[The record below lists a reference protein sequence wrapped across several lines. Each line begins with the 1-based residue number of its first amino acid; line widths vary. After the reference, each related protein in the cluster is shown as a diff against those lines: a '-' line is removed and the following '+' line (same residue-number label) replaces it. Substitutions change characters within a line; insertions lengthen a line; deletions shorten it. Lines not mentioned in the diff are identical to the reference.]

1 MQSPR
6 QLDRQYNARLKR
18 LIADLAKE
26 VGDAIVKALPDLLA
40 QRERELGYN
49 ADGFSQNL
57 QVLLSSI
64 NVLKRQKQDEAI
76 FFLPLLS
83 KKVEGFNRLQHNKAA
98 KSVLGRDIFRDDA
111 TLQPLVESWTAENV
125 ALIKDLSDGYLTKVE
140 GIVQRGVRGGVGT
153 KTIAADIQSATG
165 VSTRRATL
173 IARDQVSKLNGA
185 ITQHRQRKNGISYY
199 IWSTSGD
206 ERVRD
211 SHILMDGLLCRW
223 DDPTVYSPDNGR
235 TWVARAGERLHPQ
248 EAVQCRCVASP
259 VFPEELDG

>member
-6 QLDRQYNARLKR
+6 QLERQYNARLKR
-18 LIADLAKE
+18 LIADLAAE
-26 VGDAIVKALPDLLA
+26 VRETIVKQLPDLLA

-49 ADGFSQNL
+49 ADGFSENL
-57 QVLLSSI
+57 EALLASI
-64 NVLKRQKQDEAI
+64 DILKRQKQDAAI

-83 KKVEGFNRLQHNKAA
+83 KKVEGFNQLQHNKAA
-98 KSVLGRDIFRDDA
+98 KAVLGRDIFRDA
-111 TLQPLVESWTAENV
+111 PTLQPLVQSWTAENV
-125 ALIKDLSDGYLTKVE
+125 ALIKDLSDSYLTKIE
-140 GIVQRGVRGGVGT
+140 GIVQRGVRGGIGT
-153 KTIAADIQSATG
+153 KTIAADIQATTG

-185 ITQHRQRKNGISYY
+185 ITQHRQRKNGIDYY

-223 DDPTVYSPDNGR
+223 DDPTVYSPDNGK
-235 TWVARAGERLHPQ
+235 TWVPRSGERLHPQ
-248 EAVQCRCVASP
+248 EPVQCRCIASP

>member
-6 QLDRQYNARLKR
+6 QLERQYNARLKR
-18 LIADLAKE
+18 LVSELAAE
-26 VGDAIVKALPDLLA
+26 VREAVVNALPDLLA

-49 ADGFSQNL
+49 ADSFSQNL
-57 QVLLSSI
+57 ELLLASI
-64 NVLKRQKQDEAI
+64 DVLKRRKQDEAI
-76 FFLPLLS
+76 FFLPLLA
-83 KKVEGFNRLQHNKAA
+83 KKVEGFNQLQHNKAA
-98 KSVLGRDIFRDDA
+98 KAVLGRDIFKGDA
-111 TLQPLVESWTAENV
+111 TLAPLVESWTAENV
-125 ALIKDLSDGYLTKVE
+125 ALIKDLSNGYLTKVE
-140 GIVQRGVRGGVGT
+140 GIVQRGVRGGIGT
-153 KTIAADIQSATG
+153 KTIAADIQAATG

-185 ITQHRQRKNGISYY
+185 ITQHRQRKNGIQYY

-235 TWVARAGERLHPQ
+235 TWVARAGEMLHPQ
-248 EAVQCRCVASP
+248 EAVQCRCVANP